1 MRFGAYLKT
10 KRKQKNITQE
20 ELASVMGVSSVFI
33 HQVETSKVDAP
44 SYERCEKISEVL
56 GVEVDEVWNVA
67 KRERLT
73 RFMAKEGISNGD
85 LEVLAEAERILVKLY
100 RTLDKDT
107 KKDFSGMVYMLL
119 RRAESKDVQEILN
132 EFMKCA

>member
-1 MRFGAYLKT
+1 MRFGEYLKT

-44 SYERCEKISEVL
+44 SYERCEKMSEVL
-56 GVEVDEVWNVA
+56 EVEVDEVWNVA

-107 KKDFSGMVYMLL
+107 KKDFGGMVYMLL
-119 RRAESKDVQEILN
+119 RRAENKDVQEILN